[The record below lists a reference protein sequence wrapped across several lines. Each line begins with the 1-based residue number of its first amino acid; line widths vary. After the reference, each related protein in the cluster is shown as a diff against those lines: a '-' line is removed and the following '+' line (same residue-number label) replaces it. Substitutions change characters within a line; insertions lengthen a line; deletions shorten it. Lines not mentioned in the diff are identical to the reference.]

1 MMRSILIAVLFIAL
15 FAVSAFGQEITD
27 DNNDDGKIDRWI
39 YLSGG
44 TVERV
49 EIDRDFDG
57 KVDYIIFYDEED
69 LKKEEQL
76 DYNYDGEMD
85 DLYLYVKGK
94 LKRREIDTNYDS
106 KIDVWVYL
114 DGIYI
119 EKYEKDT
126 DFDGEIDFIKNYL
139 EE

>member
-1 MMRSILIAVLFIAL
+1 MRRILIVIF
-15 FAVSAFGQEITD
+15 FFGLLSVNVFSQEIAD
-27 DNNDDGKIDRWI
+27 DTNDDGEPDRWI
-39 YLSGG
+39 YISGG
-44 TVERV
+44 AVDRIEV
-49 EIDRDFDG
+49 DRDFDG

-76 DYNYDGEMD
+76 DYNFDGEMD
-85 DLYLYVKGK
+85 DFYFYAKGK
-94 LKRREIDTNYDS
+94 LKRREIDTNYDTE
-106 KIDVWVYL
+106 IDVWVYL

-126 DFDGEIDFIKNYL
+126 DFDGKVDFVEDYL